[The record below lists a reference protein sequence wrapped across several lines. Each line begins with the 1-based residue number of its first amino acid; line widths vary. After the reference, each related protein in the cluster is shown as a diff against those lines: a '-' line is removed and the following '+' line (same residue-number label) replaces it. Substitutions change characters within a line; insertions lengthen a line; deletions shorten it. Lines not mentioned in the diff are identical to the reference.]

1 MVDHSAHRYGGV
13 AQLFHW
19 LIAIMIFVMFGLGW
33 YMTDLEMGAEKFAI
47 YQIHKGIGVTI
58 FALAVLRLLWRLTH
72 PAPPLPLTMKGW
84 ELFAASGTHWALYAL
99 IFLQP
104 VIGILQSNAANFPI
118 VLWGSIELPALIG
131 QDKAMEETLV
141 TLHHLFAKV
150 MALLVLAHI
159 GAALRHHFML
169 KDDILTRML
178 PNAAIGTGVVVL
190 ALGFLGPFFI
200 SSDEAPVAVKTEVV
214 EVTNTEV
221 TNTEVMNIDSTNAE
235 APSSETASTGA
246 EQQVTEASDQADT
259 SQASAASTTVSTAAV
274 TTGAWAIQEGSA
286 LGFIAQQQGSD
297 VAGSFANFDAEILF
311 DVDDLE
317 NSRLSVEIDAT
328 SITTGHTDRDQTLN
342 SASFFET
349 KKWPAASFRSKKITA
364 VGDGQFEALADLT
377 MRDVTKEVTLPFTL
391 EIKADPDDP
400 SRELAHAKGDLPI
413 LRLDYGIGQ
422 GDWTS
427 TATVADEVVITIDIT
442 ASRPK

>member
-72 PAPPLPLTMKGW
+72 PAPPLPATMKGW

-104 VIGILQSNAANFPI
+104 VIGVLQSNAANFPI

-141 TLHHLFAKV
+141 GLHHLFAKL

-178 PNAAIGTGVVVL
+178 PNAAIGTGVVIL

-200 SSDEAPVAVKTEVV
+200 SSDEAPVAVRTEVV
-214 EVTNTEV
+214 EV

-235 APSSETASTGA
+235 APSSETAPAEA
-246 EQQVTEASDQADT
+246 EQVAEASDQADT
-259 SQASAASTTVSTAAV
+259 SQASAASTAAI

-349 KKWPAASFRSKKITA
+349 KKWPAATFRSKKITA
-364 VGDGQFEALADLT
+364 IGDGQFEALADLT

-391 EIKADPDDP
+391 EIQGDPDDP

-442 ASRPK
+442 ASRAK